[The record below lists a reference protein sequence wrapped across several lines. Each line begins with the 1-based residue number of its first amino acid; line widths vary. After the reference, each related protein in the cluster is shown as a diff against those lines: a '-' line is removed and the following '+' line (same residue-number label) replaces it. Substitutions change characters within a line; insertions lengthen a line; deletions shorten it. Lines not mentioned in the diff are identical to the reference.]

1 MSVFRSDKA
10 SIACF
15 PFPDGTPLI
24 VLGTDTIFFFSSLQ
38 QHNHIL
44 VVIKVFTNRKRS
56 KSNISL
62 MLSC

>member
-1 MSVFRSDKA
+1 MSVFRSDKE
-10 SIACF
+10 STACL

-24 VLGTDTIFFFSSLQ
+24 VLGTDTIFFSSLQ
-38 QHNHIL
+38 KHNHIL

>member
-24 VLGTDTIFFFSSLQ
+24 VLGTDTIFFLAPY
-38 QHNHIL
+38 
-44 VVIKVFTNRKRS
+44 
-56 KSNISL
+56 KSIITF
-62 MLSC
+62 

>member
-24 VLGTDTIFFFSSLQ
+24 VLGTDTIFFFNSLQ
-38 QHNHIL
+38 KHNHIL

>member
-24 VLGTDTIFFFSSLQ
+24 VLGTDTIIFFSSLQ
-38 QHNHIL
+38 KHNHIL
-44 VVIKVFTNRKRS
+44 VVIKVFTDRKRS

-62 MLSC
+62 MLSY

>member
-38 QHNHIL
+38 KHNHIL

-62 MLSC
+62 MLLC